1 MLSGQK
7 DGSIACCHDLEI
19 SSLCRSE
26 LQDGSTHLALLI
38 LLVRVNKFMYIS
50 YIKQTRYIDTEC
62 MHPVE
67 YALQHDVVRLS
78 SSIPRIILVIKRID
92 S

>member
-1 MLSGQK
+1 
-7 DGSIACCHDLEI
+7 
-19 SSLCRSE
+19 
-26 LQDGSTHLALLI
+26 
-38 LLVRVNKFMYIS
+38 MYIS